1 MSTPVEADADERSL
15 VDPENEGGHEQTG
28 EDPFAGKSTA
38 RVVGERLVKDKVALV
53 CMITVGIF
61 VLLAAFAGVISRAVG
76 VDLEPGSPSEQLD
89 FLSGGLPKEGP
100 PNHGFDP
107 DHPFGIA
114 PQTARDNL
122 AYWLYGARTSL
133 SVASLAT
140 LVATVIGVTVGL
152 FAGFLG
158 GWVDRVLSFV
168 IDLFLALPF
177 ILAALVISPIVTERF
192 AINPD
197 LYATVQFWTLIGI
210 LSFFG
215 WMPIA
220 RLIRGEVLS
229 LREREFIQAA
239 RVLGMPMRRVL
250 VRELLPNLTAPIVIS
265 VSLMLPTFVAA
276 EAALAFLGIGI
287 TEGASWGQ
295 TILAAVPYFDQYAL
309 FLWEPMLGI
318 VILVVALNL
327 LGDSIRD
334 AVDPKSR
341 R

>member
-1 MSTPVEADADERSL
+1 MSTPISADAEERSQ
-15 VDPENEGGHEQTG
+15 VDPADPGGYADAP
-28 EDPFAGKSTA
+28 EDPFAGKTTA

-53 CMITVGIF
+53 CMIIVAFF
-61 VLLAAFAGVISRAVG
+61 VLVAVFAGVLSRAFG
-76 VDLEPGSPSEQLD
+76 VSLEIQSPSELLD
-89 FLSGGLPKEGP
+89 FTAGGLPKDGP

-107 DHPFGIA
+107 DHPFGVA
-114 PQTARDNL
+114 PRTANDNL

-133 SVASLAT
+133 SVAGMATLLAT
-140 LVATVIGVTVGL
+140 LIGVGVGVV
-152 FAGFLG
+152 AGFFG

-168 IDLFLALPF
+168 IDFFLTVPF
-177 ILAALVISPIVTERF
+177 LLAALVIAPIITERF
-192 AINPD
+192 AITPE
-197 LYATVQFWTLIGI
+197 LYERVQFWSLIGV

-215 WMPIA
+215 WMPVA

-239 RVLGMPMRRVL
+239 RVLGMPTRRVM
-250 VRELLPNLTAPIVIS
+250 VRELLPNLTAPIVVS

-276 EAALAFLGIGI
+276 EAALAYLGIGI
-287 TEGASWGQ
+287 TEGATWGQ
-295 TILAAVPYFDQYAL
+295 TILDATDYFQVYPL
-309 FLWEPMLGI
+309 FLWQPLLGI
-318 VILVVALNL
+318 VVLVIALNL